1 MSDDALAEDLRQ
13 AIGELVRAVRAAD
26 TMPSGEAALLGHL
39 DRGGPL
45 TTADL
50 AQLRGVTHQA
60 AAKSVK
66 ELLGDGLVR
75 AEPHP
80 TDGRKLLLHI
90 TDTGRARLQG
100 ERAQRAVWLNTAI
113 RDTLSPDEQRRLR
126 ECVPL
131 LHRLTARIT
140 PQRGRLC

>member
-13 AIGELVRAVRAAD
+13 AIGKLVRAVRFAD

-50 AQLRGVTHQA
+50 ARLRGVTHQA

-75 AEPHP
+75 AEHHP

-90 TDTGRARLQG
+90 TDTGRLRLQQ
-100 ERAQRAVWLNTAI
+100 ERAQRAAWLNTAI
-113 RDTLSPDEQRRLR
+113 RDTLSAEEQRQLR
-126 ECVPL
+126 RCVTL
-131 LHRLTARIT
+131 LTRLTTRIT
-140 PQRGRLC
+140 GQ

>member
-1 MSDDALAEDLRQ
+1 MSFMGFMDSIDDDAAEDLRQ
-13 AIGELVRAVRAAD
+13 TIGNLVRAVRGAD
-26 TMPSGEAALLGHL
+26 TMPAGAAAVLGHL
-39 DRGGPL
+39 DRGGPQ

-50 AQLRGVTHQA
+50 AHRRGVSHQS

-90 TDTGRARLQG
+90 TD
-100 ERAQRAVWLNTAI
+100 
-113 RDTLSPDEQRRLR
+113 
-126 ECVPL
+126 
-131 LHRLTARIT
+131 
-140 PQRGRLC
+140 

>member
-1 MSDDALAEDLRQ
+1 MEDDALPEDLRQ
-13 AIGELVRAVRAAD
+13 VIGELVRAVRAAD
-26 TMPSGEAALLGHL
+26 TMSPGEAAVLGHL
-39 DRGGPL
+39 DRGGPQ

-50 AQLRGVTHQA
+50 AHLRGVTHQA

-66 ELLGDGLVR
+66 ELTGNGLVR

-90 TDTGRARLQG
+90 TDAGRARLER
-100 ERAQRAVWLNTAI
+100 ERAQRADWLDTAI
-113 RDTLSPDEQRRLR
+113 RDALSPDERRQLQ

-131 LHRLTARIT
+131 LARLVTRIT
-140 PQRGRLC
+140 GQ

>member
-1 MSDDALAEDLRQ
+1 MDDEALAEELRQ
-13 AIGELVRAVRAAD
+13 TIGELVRAVRAAD
-26 TMPSGEAALLGHL
+26 TMSPGEAAILGHL
-39 DRGGPL
+39 DRGGPH

-90 TDTGRARLQG
+90 TETGRARLTR
-100 ERAQRAVWLNTAI
+100 ERAQRADWLNTAI
-113 RDTLSPDEQRRLR
+113 RTALDPAEQQQLRR
-126 ECVPL
+126 CVPL
-131 LHRLTARIT
+131 LARLTSAIT
-140 PQRGRLC
+140 GR